1 MLGSL
6 TVMLNLQGEGMGS
19 LYDVD
24 DLTNTFSKVGCLQIY
39 LSSIDVI
46 MQWKVFTVS
55 WLSWKFWCL
64 MLWVHFSYFL
74 NVFTSLSM

>member
-6 TVMLNLQGEGMGS
+6 TVMLNLQGEGLGS
-19 LYDVD
+19 LSDVD

-55 WLSWKFWCL
+55 WHSWKFWCL
-64 MLWVHFSYFL
+64 TLCVHFSYFL